1 MNQITVQDVQR
12 CDAMQVVRMSQAR
25 GMRDGKGYSLSLVSK
40 VLRGERQSE
49 PILSLH
55 RELVALRTSA
65 HQTTAMPAVDANR
78 QKDTPPA
85 CHDDQLPPL
94 GQCVH
99 LCTSG
104 GREYAVM
111 SDESSEML
119 RLAYTPHVSDLVI
132 EYDKWRDAHAPKF
145 DHQTKRVEFAVTAI
159 RRLESSNAELTNKLE
174 REKLE
179 NERLKQE
186 LEESKELARSF
197 DRACQA
203 AADEARTLRG
213 RVEELKRSTVKANP
227 LDLERKEAALAQAQD
242 SVIRG
247 ASQLAR
253 SHAEVERLKGLL
265 RIITETTKLA

>member
-119 RLAYTPHVSDLVI
+119 RLAYTPHVSDLI
-132 EYDKWRDAHAPKF
+132 LEHDKWRDAHAPKF
-145 DHQTKRVEFAVTAI
+145 NHQTKRVEFAVTAI

-179 NERLKQE
+179 NERLKAVLDDATKSLSELVDRGNENTRLAEE
-186 LEESKELARSF
+186 LEGQHELNARLRK
-197 DRACQA
+197 DLLA
-203 AADEARTLRG
+203 ANDEAYRLG
-213 RVEELKRSTVKANP
+213 KLLAII
-227 LDLERKEAALAQAQD
+227 RKTA
-242 SVIRG
+242 
-247 ASQLAR
+247 
-253 SHAEVERLKGLL
+253 
-265 RIITETTKLA
+265 KLAKA